1 MKDYREIETL
11 ENYAKALT
19 VLVVIIALVALLA
32 MSGQSILAGILCGLV
47 TFVVGYMGICVL
59 RVFAG
64 IARDIRDM
72 RNKGC

>member
-1 MKDYREIETL
+1 MKDYKEIESL

-19 VLVVIIALVALLA
+19 VLVAIIALFTLLA
-32 MSGQSILAGILCGLV
+32 MSSQSIIVGILCGLV